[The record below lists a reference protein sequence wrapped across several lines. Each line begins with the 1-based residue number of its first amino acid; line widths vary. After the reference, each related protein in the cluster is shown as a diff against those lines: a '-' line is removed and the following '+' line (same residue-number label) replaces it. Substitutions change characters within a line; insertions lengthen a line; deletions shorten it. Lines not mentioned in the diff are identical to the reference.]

1 MEGSGRGGGRTFRYD
16 FSREGESRLKE
27 EVEAKLLEFTGY
39 TDDVL
44 ADYVIVLVKNGKRK
58 ELAEQDLNVFLGDN
72 CSSFVSWLW
81 DHLSLNWH
89 LYVKPQESSLP
100 AEAVPTK
107 HSLVECVKGNDV
119 KLEDQ
124 NVSSLVDA
132 EPMQERSMT
141 KAGTRRKRQWNGLTR
156 EKLGS
161 PLLRIS
167 EFGNCHLQDHSACSS
182 KSNVEKGHSHYKE
195 HSEKVQKETPP
206 DSRKVAT
213 DMKID
218 APRRLLQS
226 AFREALGP
234 LKASDSC
241 RSELAFKRLRSV
253 VSSYSSRDKF
263 SQAKVNRSASRM
275 VVSMATAMKAAIESA
290 YDTSKAR
297 TVQNVLDGMG
307 HGRHT
312 VGAGRAMRIGS
323 PHSKGPYSDYDRSS
337 DGGLGPVHESGQPD
351 TFQFN
356 AYHSEAVLN
365 LDRDEAMSGCASDHD
380 AYDDADRE
388 RQKFM
393 DTNETSYSENK
404 DGNSLMVQYTV
415 SPKADEVPKRTRL
428 KDQPDAMMP
437 KPSHKIVN
445 ISVNVSTWK
454 PPHFASDNQVSK
466 IGENTSSHDRG
477 AFAFKS
483 GVRLVQEI
491 ETVKGD
497 RSERPHVD
505 VHEEHTIVTSI
516 PGSYSAGR
524 PLDDVE
530 SRSIFVS
537 NVHFGATKD
546 LLSTHF
552 NKFGEVQKVMI
563 VMDATTGQPTGSA
576 YVEFVRKESA
586 ELALALNGTSFLSR
600 ILKVVPRSS
609 VTPRDAPV
617 MSWSRLPRASPY
629 SCRLPLCGPYPRGV
643 PGMYGRPTLK
653 VGPRSLQWKRE
664 SPSTPVGSA
673 VGTPTAGTPLSTTP
687 RRALR
692 YVRSGSKPADGN
704 SCLV

>member
-206 DSRKVAT
+206 DSRKQVAT

-537 NVHFGATKD
+537 NV
-546 LLSTHF
+546 
-552 NKFGEVQKVMI
+552 
-563 VMDATTGQPTGSA
+563 
-576 YVEFVRKESA
+576 
-586 ELALALNGTSFLSR
+586 
-600 ILKVVPRSS
+600 VPRSS